1 MIANAS
7 PEPFSNIFLSSVEDI
22 FTIGLAALAAFHPIV
37 ILLIILVFILLLV
50 WMGPKVFRAIR
61 SMLGQVGAILGRC
74 SRPNVIEQA
83 PK

>member
-7 PEPFSNIFLSSVEDI
+7 PEPFSNIFLSIVEDI

-61 SMLGQVGAILGRC
+61 SMLEQVGAILGRC